1 MIDNSDITAVILAG
15 GRGRRMQGEDKGLL
29 ELSGRPLIEHII
41 AGLAPQLPSILIN
54 ANRNRDRYG
63 SYGYPVVGDNFN
75 DFQGPLAGFAAAMEA
90 LETPYMLT
98 LPCDA
103 PQVLRT
109 LVPRLC
115 QALEAQDAEIAVA
128 HDGRRMQPVYALI
141 PVALL
146 PSLQRFLAAGDR
158 KIDLWYAR
166 HRVALAD
173 FSDQADAFRNINTPE
188 ERSSMET
195 ERNSR

>member
-1 MIDNSDITAVILAG
+1 LIDNSDITAVILAG
-15 GRGRRMQGEDKGLL
+15 GRGRRMQGEDKGLIK
-29 ELSGRPLIEHII
+29 LSGRPLIEHII

-54 ANRNRDRYG
+54 ANRNLDRYG
-63 SYGYPVVGDNFN
+63 NYGYPVVGDNLN

-103 PQVLRT
+103 PQVLQT

-115 QALEAQDAEIAVA
+115 QALEAQHAEIAVA

-141 PVALL
+141 PVTLL

-173 FSDQADAFRNINTPE
+173 FSDQADAFRNINTPD